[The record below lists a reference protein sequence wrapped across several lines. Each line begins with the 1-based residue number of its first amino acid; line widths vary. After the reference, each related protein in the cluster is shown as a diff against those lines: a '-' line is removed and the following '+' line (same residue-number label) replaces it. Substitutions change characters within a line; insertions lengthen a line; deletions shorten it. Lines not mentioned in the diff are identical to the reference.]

1 MLGVLVCVFFLPIY
15 SFISTQFL
23 NSLLSIDFRYGF
35 STIVYV
41 YMYSIYSSTADL
53 IANFNEI
60 EFDLLSLL
68 IAKAKDSFFF
78 FFFFFLISRGCMYD

>member
-1 MLGVLVCVFFLPIY
+1 VFFFLPIY

-23 NSLLSIDFRYGF
+23 NSLLS

>member
-1 MLGVLVCVFFLPIY
+1 
-15 SFISTQFL
+15 
-23 NSLLSIDFRYGF
+23 
-35 STIVYV
+35 
-41 YMYSIYSSTADL
+41 MYSIYSSTADL

-78 FFFFFLISRGCMYD
+78 FFFFFLVSRGCMYD